1 MCRQSSGQIRSD
13 SCFRRPHPVARV
25 RAADDARGPLLII
38 RVRSVRSVS
47 CQVSGFLNREIL
59 RLAMSD
65 SAFVRV
71 EDALETIAQGRLVI
85 VVDAEDRENE
95 GDLICAAEK
104 ITPELVNFMISRGRG
119 LLCVSIL
126 PETARRLQLR
136 LMVDE
141 NTAPLRTAFTVS
153 VDHVSCRTG
162 ISAFE
167 RCRTIRALADP
178 ESGPQDF
185 VRPGHVFPLIAKE
198 GGVLRRAGHTEA
210 SIDLCR
216 MAGLRP
222 CGVLCEVLD
231 DSGDTARGARLEA
244 FAKEHGLPLVAIE
257 DIIRF
262 RRRTERLVERTV
274 ELPLETRYGRVRVV
288 CYRVA
293 YEEQEPLAIIVGHPE
308 AHPMPL
314 VRMHS
319 SCFTGDLLASLQCD
333 CGDQLLQ
340 ALEMMHQEGAGVL
353 VYLPQEGRGIGKLSE
368 KLRAYQLQRQGL
380 DTVEANQ
387 ALGYRADRRDY
398 GIGAQILK
406 DLGLRRIRLL
416 TNNPKKIEAI
426 NFLYRSFDLE
436 VVDQIPIV
444 APYQPAR
451 ARYLQT
457 KREKLGHLLPEQ
469 PGGPGGACTDSGGRR
484 LEDAGEQEHGP
495 RDTLEDKTE

>member
-1 MCRQSSGQIRSD
+1 MSSTN
-13 SCFRRPHPVARV
+13 FAR
-25 RAADDARGPLLII
+25 I
-38 RVRSVRSVS
+38 
-47 CQVSGFLNREIL
+47 
-59 RLAMSD
+59 
-65 SAFVRV
+65 
-71 EDALETIAQGRLVI
+71 EDALEAIAAGQMVV

-95 GDLICAAEK
+95 GDLICPAEK
-104 ITPELVNFMISRGRG
+104 ITPEQVNFMITHGRG
-119 LLCVSIL
+119 LLCVSVL
-126 PETARRLQLR
+126 PATARRLQLR
-136 LMVDE
+136 PMVED

-178 ESGPQDF
+178 ESTAEDF

-210 SIDLCR
+210 SVDLCR

-231 DSGDTARGARLEA
+231 ESGDMARGEKLAEFARRHKL
-244 FAKEHGLPLVAIE
+244 LLVAIE

-262 RRRTERLVERTV
+262 RRRTERLVERTI
-274 ELPLETRYGRVRVV
+274 ELPLQTRFGTVRVIS
-288 CYRVA
+288 YRVA
-293 YEEQEPLAIIVGHPE
+293 YEEQEPLAIVVGHPE

-333 CGDQLLQ
+333 CGDQLQL
-340 ALEMMHQEGAGVL
+340 ALEMMHREGCGVL

-380 DTVEANQ
+380 DTAEANQ

-398 GIGAQILK
+398 GVGAQILK
-406 DLGLRRIRLL
+406 DLGLRRVRLL

-444 APYQPAR
+444 APYEPTR
-451 ARYLQT
+451 ARYLRT
-457 KREKLGHLLPEQ
+457 KREKFGHLLPPELSSGRAR
-469 PGGPGGACTDSGGRR
+469 PEAGPGDGATPEEPAQSDSDQP
-484 LEDAGEQEHGP
+484 ESP
-495 RDTLEDKTE
+495 